1 MLERIAL
8 HQTRLRTPGLGLEGK
23 GVALG
28 AKGLVL
34 LPSLDRLVAWLS
46 VYTREHSLEDLMP
59 SLQIQIVRSKLG
71 TREITLS
78 FAAESSDRMD
88 RVSETARLV
97 GGFAFT
103 GTSRHFV
110 QYRDAAAPFGYDATQ
125 LISTDAA
132 LVLYHDRFTQ
142 VYELDKEVGLKSLL
156 LRLMPHV
163 DPSTIDEGGPRII
176 VAEQGLGPALIHYFV
191 RSRVEG
197 EVAVGEWPPT
207 SAFDEGPVR
216 RYVMRIPELPKRMRP
231 LMAKTPGL
239 TTFLPAG
246 PGVAVEMGYR
256 HPVALRACPV
266 FDAAGLVLL
275 RGRGDEP
282 WTLEKTPQ
290 MGDIRAFARVELR
303 GGDGPDSAIATS
315 TSLPDPV
322 RVPLRVVPSPSPW
335 KNVTATWI
343 APAQIP
349 LLRRIAYALP
359 HQTILRTQIAIT
371 PRGAFLRCSAGIEA
385 IPLGM
390 FFVEI
395 HPSLFI
401 PAGYDVTP
409 AVAPE
414 VLYRALGAS
423 ASQVLFIDTGAK
435 PMAVDESAFSPLET
449 ALLEAQAW
457 EPLVAD
463 AIQRALDEAPV
474 DLKLEPLGVF
484 ALSQVDPPPALE
496 GGAPQLGGGQQGPPG
511 LPPGPPPPPGKVV

>member
-46 VYTREHSLEDLMP
+46 VYTREHSLEDLM
-59 SLQIQIVRSKLG
+59 SSMSIELVRSKLG

-88 RVSETARLV
+88 RVAETARLV
-97 GGFAFT
+97 GGFTFT

-125 LISTDAA
+125 LITTDAA
-132 LVLYHDRFTQ
+132 LALYHDRFTQ
-142 VYELDKEVGLKSLL
+142 VYDVEKEIALRALL

-163 DPSTIDEGGPRII
+163 DPSTDGDTGPRIL

-197 EVAVGEWPPT
+197 EVSVGEWPPE

-216 RYVMRIPELPKRMRP
+216 RYILRIPELPKRMHP
-231 LMAKTPGL
+231 LMRGTPGI
-239 TTFLPAG
+239 TSFLPAG
-246 PGVAVEMGYR
+246 PGVAVELGYR

-266 FDAAGLVLL
+266 FDPGGLVLI
-275 RGRGDEP
+275 RGDGKEP

-290 MGDIRAFARVELR
+290 MGDLRAFARVELR
-303 GGDGPDSAIATS
+303 GDTSAEELSS
-315 TSLPDPV
+315 TGSRLPEAV
-322 RVPLRVVPSPSPW
+322 RVPLRIVPSPAAW
-335 KNVTATWI
+335 RNVTASWI
-343 APAQIP
+343 EPAQVV

-359 HQTILRTQIAIT
+359 HQTILRTQVAVT
-371 PRGAFLRCSAGIEA
+371 PKGAFLRCPTGIEA
-385 IPLGM
+385 VPLGM

-395 HPSLFI
+395 HPSLYI

-423 ASQVLFIDTGAK
+423 SSQVLFIDTRAHA
-435 PMAVDESAFSPLET
+435 MAVDESAFSPLET
-449 ALLEAQAW
+449 ALLEAQSW
-457 EPLVAD
+457 EPIVAE
-463 AIQRALDEAPV
+463 AIERALAEEAI

-484 ALSQVDPPPALE
+484 PMSQVAPPE
-496 GGAPQLGGGQQGPPG
+496 EGAPIAA
-511 LPPGPPPPPGKVV
+511 LPPGPQKG

>member
-28 AKGLVL
+28 AKGLLL
-34 LPSLDRLVAWLS
+34 LPSIDRLVAWLS

-59 SLQIQIVRSKLG
+59 SLEIHFVRSKLG

-78 FAAESSDRMD
+78 LAAESSDRMD
-88 RVSETARLV
+88 RVAETARLV

-110 QYRDAAAPFGYDATQ
+110 QYRDAGAPFGYDATQ

-142 VYELDKEVGLKSLL
+142 VYETEKAVSLKSLL
-156 LRLMPHV
+156 LRLTPHV
-163 DPSTIDEGGPRII
+163 DPATEADNGPRII
-176 VAEQGLGPALIHYFV
+176 VAEAGLGPALIHYFV

-207 SAFDEGPVR
+207 SAFDDGPVR
-216 RYVMRIPELPKRMRP
+216 RYVMRIPDLPKRMRP
-231 LMAKTPGL
+231 LMETTPGL
-239 TTFLPAG
+239 TTFLPTG

-266 FDAAGLVLL
+266 FDAGGMVLL

-290 MGDIRAFARVELR
+290 MGDLRAFARVELR
-303 GGDGPDSAIATS
+303 STEARETALATGS
-315 TSLPDPV
+315 HLPDPV
-322 RVPLRVVPSPSPW
+322 RVPLRVAPSSAPW
-335 KNVTATWI
+335 RNVTATWI
-343 APAQIP
+343 QPAQLP

-359 HQTILRTQIAIT
+359 HQTILRTQIART
-371 PRGAFLRCSAGIEA
+371 PRGAFLRSASGIEA

-395 HPSLFI
+395 HPNLFI

-423 ASQVLFIDTGAK
+423 PSQVLFVDTAARA
-435 PMAVDESAFSPLET
+435 MAVDDSAFAPLE
-449 ALLEAQAW
+449 ASLLEAQAW
-457 EPLVAD
+457 EPIVAE
-463 AIQRALDEAPV
+463 AISRALTEAPV
-474 DLKLEPLGVF
+474 DLQLEPLGVF
-484 ALSQVDPPPALE
+484 ALSQVESPPLDPTL
-496 GGAPQLGGGQQGPPG
+496 
-511 LPPGPPPPPGKVV
+511 LPPKS